1 MMSEIEFL
9 NWVRGQGFQ
18 IAIIIFIAGVII
30 RFAEILLLGRKAN
43 LAEAKGSEMS
53 GGLRTIVTRSVP
65 DKSTFQRSSFTVV
78 AGYVFHIGLFVCIF
92 LFAPHI
98 LVFQDV
104 IGISW
109 PSIPTPI
116 VDALAVIS
124 IITLLAILVHRM
136 RNTVLKFL
144 TTTEDY
150 LVWLLTILPLIT
162 GYIAFHRIGMTAPT
176 LLAIHILSVEL
187 LLVVFPFTKLMHAFT
202 LVMARWY
209 NGAISGYRGVE
220 S

>member
-1 MMSEIEFL
+1 MSEIEFL
-9 NWVRGQGFQ
+9 NWVRGPGFQ
-18 IAIIIFIAGVII
+18 IAVIIFIAGVII
-30 RFAEILLLGRKAN
+30 RFAEILLLGRKTN
-43 LAEAKGSEMS
+43 LAEAKGSEMG

-65 DKSTFQRSSFTVV
+65 DKSTFKRSTFTVV
-78 AGYVFHIGLFVCIF
+78 AGYIFHLGLFVTIF

-98 LVFQDV
+98 LMFKDV
-104 IGISW
+104 IGFGW
-109 PSIPTPI
+109 PSIPTPV
-116 VDALAVIS
+116 VDAFAVIS
-124 IITLLAILVHRM
+124 IIALLAILVHRM
-136 RNTVLKFL
+136 RDNVLKFI
-144 TTTEDY
+144 TTKEDY

-162 GYIAFHRIGMTAPT
+162 GYMAFHRIGMTAPT

-202 LVMARWY
+202 LVLARWY